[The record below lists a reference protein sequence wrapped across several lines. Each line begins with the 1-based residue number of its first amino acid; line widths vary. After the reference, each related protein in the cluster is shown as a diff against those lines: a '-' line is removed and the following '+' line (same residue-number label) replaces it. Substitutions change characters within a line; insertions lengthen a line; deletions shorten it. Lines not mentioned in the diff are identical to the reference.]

1 MATAIPPITDPLGRH
16 WTQPATDGVL
26 VDDELALMDHR
37 AFCRLSEYSTSIPS
51 GKLPA
56 DEHGVLRISM
66 ATIYLTHQ
74 KGKR

>member
-1 MATAIPPITDPLGRH
+1 
-16 WTQPATDGVL
+16 VL